1 LTQTNEAVREF
12 DGEELFLIQGK
23 LNELHTARTS
33 AELMREI
40 DLRTREQASARP
52 AAKMHALLSGA
63 DAPLFAEGEDLY
75 NFAGMVGADV
85 LCGVFADANR
95 LESGDKIVAVVS
107 RRSGVLYA
115 HSVKRNSDHLLLL
128 PQHALAGQA
137 ALFRRCMQFAWR
149 MTIFLWILFGIGQVV
164 YNWMN
169 PDSGQ
174 SYLFD
179 FLVTLLAPPLLMFTT
194 EFLTYRKMGDAG
206 AYASA
211 IFEVYRIPY
220 PDSFD
225 AVTGMDVYNRDS
237 DTFFAM
243 NADKA
248 IKKHL
253 KRFKMS
259 A

>member
-1 LTQTNEAVREF
+1 MTQAREATREF

-23 LNELHTARTS
+23 LNELQVARTR
-33 AELMREI
+33 AELLDAIALPKE
-40 DLRTREQASARP
+40 EQASAQA
-52 AAKMHALLSGA
+52 AAKMHALLSSA
-63 DAPLFAEGEDLY
+63 DAFLFGEGEDLY
-75 NFAGMVGADV
+75 NFAGMVGGDV

-115 HSVKRNSDHLLLL
+115 HSVKRSSDHLLLL
-128 PQHALAGQA
+128 PPHALAGQA

-164 YNWMN
+164 YNSLY
-169 PDSGQ
+169 PESGQ

-179 FLVTLLAPPLLMFTT
+179 FIVTLLAPPLLMFTT

-206 AYASA
+206 EYASA

-253 KRFKMS
+253 KRFKIS